1 MADDPRAQDRE
12 RYDRKVWTRR
22 EREEFSEV
30 VRLRLSPADDLGE
43 IPPERGPFL
52 YFGEWLET
60 QDEETRQRAR
70 RAFPGG
76 KLA

>member
-12 RYDRKVWTRR
+12 RFERKVWTRR
-22 EREEFSEV
+22 ELEEFNEA
-30 VRLRLSPADDLGE
+30 VRLRLSPADDLDE
-43 IPPERGPFL
+43 IPPERGPFMS
-52 YFGEWLET
+52 FGEWLET
-60 QDEETRQRAR
+60 QDDQMRQRAR